1 MFLHVW
7 WILFP
12 WPPTLCQGLFESG
25 PGSTS
30 RQKCSGG
37 RALAGFLPTVHTR
50 CRYLIGWIWPHN
62 STIWIYR
69 LTESK
74 SKFWILVHIVQL
86 CEFSETCWILV
97 PWLSEIKEIRC
108 AGEGPAHPGP
118 GWRSIVRRLF
128 GEGSISIAF
137 PIFAACFEKMSPK
150 KPTELHFGAIE
161 DIFTIKTDV
170 FSPDF
175 GHLPAGLRGRSGRCS
190 CHQGGQRGGA
200 ECPESGASAMAP
212 ELDHNL

>member
-118 GWRSIVRRLF
+118 GWQSIVRRLF

-137 PIFAACFEKMSPK
+137 PIFVACFENMSQ
-150 KPTELHFGAIE
+150 KPTELHFGAIVR
-161 DIFTIKTDV
+161 TC
-170 FSPDF
+170 SPSK
-175 GHLPAGLRGRSGRCS
+175 PTY
-190 CHQGGQRGGA
+190 
-200 ECPESGASAMAP
+200 
-212 ELDHNL
+212 